1 MVFGIFDL
9 RERPHHVDGVAER
22 IWGAF
27 WRHKGTP
34 LAQIRSGLDA
44 FLKPDTRIPF
54 ALVVEIDGNIRGNA
68 LVIANDEEAR
78 PELTPWL
85 AALWVDEVVRGR
97 GIAAALLED
106 VARRCALLG
115 VERLYLVS
123 RPALRD
129 FYMSRGWHIREESVG
144 KAGLTLYGL
153 ELGAVSSGP

>member
-1 MVFGIFDL
+1 MGRL
-9 RERPHHVDGVAER
+9 LA
-22 IWGAF
+22 AQS
-27 WRHKGTP
+27 TP

-97 GIAAALLED
+97 ASR
-106 VARRCALLG
+106 RRCWRTWPGDA
-115 VERLYLVS
+115 
-123 RPALRD
+123 PC
-129 FYMSRGWHIREESVG
+129 W
-144 KAGLTLYGL
+144 
-153 ELGAVSSGP
+153 VSSASISSRVPPCGISI